1 MADIFC
7 SKCGTRNVGTGQSCQ
22 QCGATLAMGAAVQP
36 VQASAPAY
44 PAQPAYPAPPAY
56 ALAPPS
62 PYGGFWMRLLAF
74 IIDRIVISIVA
85 TPLFFIMAMPAITRI
100 IHEAEQNQ
108 DNPSPELVISMLGA
122 ISTFIILAFVGQWLY
137 EALLTASSW
146 QGTVGKRVL
155 RLKVTDEAGSRISFG
170 RATGRFF
177 AKILSQALLWIGFI
191 MVAFTDRKR
200 GLHDMIAGTLVM
212 KY

>member
-1 MADIFC
+1 
-7 SKCGTRNVGTGQSCQ
+7 
-22 QCGATLAMGAAVQP
+22 
-36 VQASAPAY
+36 
-44 PAQPAYPAPPAY
+44 
-56 ALAPPS
+56 
-62 PYGGFWMRLLAF
+62 MRLLAF